1 MPHVEVNL
9 EMKHEARIS
18 NYGGD
23 LRPYMA
29 ITRMTVDGEE
39 GVQILV
45 IGPGTD
51 ENPKTLDLR
60 MTKDVAED
68 LANTLMLMSQSNA
81 QTIGFEFTSEET
93 GVQPYSED

>member
-9 EMKHEARIS
+9 EMKHETRIA
-18 NYGGD
+18 NYGGA

-29 ITRMTVDGEE
+29 ITRMDVDGEE

-45 IGPGTD
+45 IGPGSD

-93 GVQPYSED
+93 QLQPYSED